1 MVQIFTARNE
11 MEAHFVQGLLE
22 QEEIQSVIQGEAL
35 EGAWANLPL
44 SDRALP
50 SIWVNE
56 PDVAKAQPIVEEY
69 MRREQVHAHEPETED
84 DKDEKVGPTWKCPK
98 CGEEVE
104 EQFDECWN
112 CGTAKPGTEDP
123 NPPSTNPEPAPKSE

>member
-1 MVQIFTARNE
+1 MEQIFTARNE

-22 QEEIQSVIQGEAL
+22 QDGIDSVIQGEAL

-44 SDRALP
+44 SDKALP

-56 PDVAKAQPIVEEY
+56 ADSARAAAIVGEY
-69 MRREQVHAHEPETED
+69 EQRGKKTTGVPTAETPR
-84 DKDEKVGPTWKCPK
+84 PTWKCPK

-112 CGTAKPGTEDP
+112 CGATKPGTEGE
-123 NPPSTNPEPAPKSE
+123 NPGPQEPAPVSGS